1 MECGKFF
8 INGEVLPTKHTKL
21 DYHECYAK
29 IVLEEICTNEFNELE
44 ISDESDIQSIEKK
57 SRKGKKRS

>member
-1 MECGKFF
+1 MACGKFF
-8 INGEVLPTKHTKL
+8 INKELLPKHTKL

-44 ISDESDIQSIEKK
+44 ISDKSDIQSIEKK